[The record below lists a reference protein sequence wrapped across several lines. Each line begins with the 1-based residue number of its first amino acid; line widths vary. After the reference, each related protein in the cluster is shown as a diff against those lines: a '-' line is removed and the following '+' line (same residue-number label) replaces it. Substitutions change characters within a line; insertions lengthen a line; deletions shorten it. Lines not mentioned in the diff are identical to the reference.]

1 MHALHA
7 DDGVASEVNRP
18 RFSRH
23 IQGLQ
28 LAVCCLSPRQL
39 LADSCLFSTEGMI
52 DNARIQEAYH
62 SYAALN
68 YLQTDNVLTSEKSRI
83 RFHRAP

>member
-1 MHALHA
+1 MDRGPL
-7 DDGVASEVNRP
+7 
-18 RFSRH
+18 
-23 IQGLQ
+23 

-52 DNARIQEAYH
+52 DNVPIQEAFH

-68 YLQTDNVLTSEKSRI
+68 YLQTDNVLTSKKSRI
-83 RFHRAP
+83 RFHRTP

>member
-23 IQGLQ
+23 IQGL
-28 LAVCCLSPRQL
+28 L
-39 LADSCLFSTEGMI
+39 LADSCPLHGGATLSLDLNRRVGSENVEGCVP
-52 DNARIQEAYH
+52 
-62 SYAALN
+62 
-68 YLQTDNVLTSEKSRI
+68 LQGVGR
-83 RFHRAP
+83 